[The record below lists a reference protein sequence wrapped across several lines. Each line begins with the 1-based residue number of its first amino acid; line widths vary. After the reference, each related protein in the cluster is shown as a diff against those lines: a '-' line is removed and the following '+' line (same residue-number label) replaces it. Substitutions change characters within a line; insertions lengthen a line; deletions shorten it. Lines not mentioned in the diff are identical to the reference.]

1 MKDER
6 QELPWFALS
15 WGLRRWPGR
24 ERATLLEAARASQ
37 AEISHRQEIAKMSET
52 IDQTWDRE
60 MLARGEARGEMAMRR
75 EDLRMLLEEPFSLV
89 RDAP

>member
-1 MKDER
+1 
-6 QELPWFALS
+6 
-15 WGLRRWPGR
+15 
-24 ERATLLEAARASQ
+24 
-37 AEISHRQEIAKMSET
+37 MSET